1 MNFKKFQFN
10 FVANIKSKKK
20 FKMKKKLAI
29 TLFLIAISQFYFAQ
43 TTRFI
48 YQVSMKSDSTD
59 KTNVTIENARLDIS
73 PEKSLFYGE
82 GRIKRDSIIQRMRET
97 RNFDRNTMQN
107 LRTSIDYI
115 VEKDLVKN
123 ITYFKTRLGR
133 DQYTYE
139 EDRKMDWKILPETV
153 KIGEYETQKAETFFA
168 GRKWYAWFTQDIPF
182 QDGPY
187 KFKGLP
193 GLIIKL
199 EDEKGDYSF
208 DLQQSKK
215 ITEFPNFDNRFGNPI
230 KVKRTDFEKQEK
242 IYRKDPVTFV
252 TNSFTQ
258 GGGPTPPQSMGG
270 GNRPGGGG
278 FRMDPDFRKQMEDR
292 LKEEVAKNNN
302 PIEILSK

>member
-1 MNFKKFQFN
+1 MLLFLNQR
-10 FVANIKSKKK
+10 KK
-20 FKMKKKLAI
+20 FKMKHLFKI
-29 TLFLIAISQFYFAQ
+29 TFIALFLAQLSMAQ
-43 TTRFI
+43 TSRFV
-48 YQVSMKSDSTD
+48 YQVTMKSDSTD
-59 KTNVTIENARLDIS
+59 KANATIETARLDIS

-82 GRIKRDSIIQRMRET
+82 GRIKRDSVMQRMRET
-97 RNFDRNTMQN
+97 RNFDRNAMQN
-107 LRTSIDYI
+107 LRSSIDYI
-115 VEKDLVKN
+115 VEKDLIKN

-153 KIGEYETQKAETFFA
+153 KIGEYEAQKAETTFA

-193 GLIIKL
+193 GLIIKV
-199 EDEKGDYSF
+199 EDANGDYSF

-215 ITEFPNFDNRFGNPI
+215 ITEFPNFDNRGGNPI

-242 IYRKDPVTFV
+242 LYRKDPVSFV
-252 TNSFTQ
+252 TNSFSQ
-258 GGGPTPPQSMGG
+258 GMPAPPQSMGG
-270 GNRPGGGG
+270 GNRGGGGG
-278 FRMDPDFRKQMEDR
+278 FRMDSDFRKQMEDR

-302 PIEILSK
+302 PIEVSSK

>member
-1 MNFKKFQFN
+1 MKHLFK
-10 FVANIKSKKK
+10 
-20 FKMKKKLAI
+20 I
-29 TLFLIAISQFYFAQ
+29 TFIALFLAQLSMAQ
-43 TTRFI
+43 TSRFV
-48 YQVSMKSDSTD
+48 YQVTMKSDSTD
-59 KTNVTIENARLDIS
+59 KANATIETARLDIS

-82 GRIKRDSIIQRMRET
+82 GRIKRDSVMQRMRET
-97 RNFDRNTMQN
+97 RNFDRNAMQN
-107 LRTSIDYI
+107 LRSSIDYI
-115 VEKDLVKN
+115 VEKDLIKN

-153 KIGEYETQKAETFFA
+153 KIGEYEAQKAETTFA

-193 GLIIKL
+193 GLIVKV
-199 EDEKGDYSF
+199 EDANGDYSF

-215 ITEFPNFDNRFGNPI
+215 ISEFPNFDNRGGNPI

-242 IYRKDPVTFV
+242 LYRKDPVSFV
-252 TNSFTQ
+252 TNSFSQ
-258 GGGPTPPQSMGG
+258 GGAPAPPQSMGG
-270 GNRPGGGG
+270 GNRGGGGG
-278 FRMDPDFRKQMEDR
+278 FRMDSDFRKQMEDR

-302 PIEILSK
+302 PIEVSSK